1 MDEQEKFEV
10 SENQEQAST
19 EPVEAEEVK
28 AAEAESQPQQE
39 PAPQQTAQQSGY
51 STSGE
56 FYSRPQSTSYYDASK
71 ESGYSPYS
79 NQQRYNYTANQNP
92 YANTTAAEEKAKKSN
107 GKKLGKIIL
116 CLAIAAIVMFCGI
129 VGSFIAFK
137 SKKSENHSSNK
148 GDAELLISESNLT
161 PVDDSDGLS
170 AQEIYSQ
177 NIKSNVGII
186 LYGTVNNLFSQGN
199 SGSSNVAGEG
209 SGIIMGESKDKKK
222 TYVITCAHVIEAAK
236 TKGYKVVIQDYNGEQ
251 FDAEVVGFDSK
262 TDLGVLAVKETG
274 FTAAKFGDSSKL
286 KIGETVYAIGNPG
299 GTEFFGS
306 YTKGMV
312 SAIDRPVSNEIGYDM
327 KCIQHDAAI
336 NPGNSGG
343 MLINTAGQIIG
354 INSSKIA
361 STEYEGMGFA
371 IPISSAKTII
381 DDIIANGYVTNRP
394 KLGITYSPVSQYS
407 SYAMIAHYNNLPAGS
422 LIIAQIGE
430 ESAFKGTDAQ
440 AGDLIIAV
448 DGVEME
454 TADTLLDK
462 IENGKVGDKL
472 KLTLCRVDEK
482 TYDVKKFDVVVT
494 LIEDK
499 GTAITTTQQQQQPFG
514 GGANGGSLE
523 DFFKFFDN
531 GSGF

>member
-10 SENQEQAST
+10 SENQKQTST

-28 AAEAESQPQQE
+28 APEAEAQP
-39 PAPQQTAQQSGY
+39 QQSGY

-56 FYSRPQSTSYYDASK
+56 FYSRPQSSSYYDASR

-92 YANTTAAEEKAKKSN
+92 YVNTTAKDEKAKKSN

-116 CLAIAAIVMFCGI
+116 CLAIAFIVLFCGI
-129 VGSFIAFK
+129 VGSFIAFR
-137 SKKSENHSSNK
+137 SKKSDSHSSKK
-148 GDAELLISESNLT
+148 GDAELLISESSLT

-199 SGSSNVAGEG
+199 SSSSNVAGEG
-209 SGIIMGESKDKKK
+209 SGIIMGESKDKTK
-222 TYVITCAHVIEAAK
+222 TYIITCAHVIESAK

-251 FDAEVVGFDSK
+251 YDAEVVGFDSK
-262 TDLGVLAVKETG
+262 TDLGVLAVKEKG

-343 MLINTAGQIIG
+343 MLINTAGQVIG

-381 DDIIANGYVTNRP
+381 DDIIANGYVTDRP
-394 KLGITYSPVSQYS
+394 KLGITYAPVSKYP

-430 ESAFKGTDAQ
+430 ESAFTGTDAK

-448 DGVEME
+448 DGVDME

-494 LIEDK
+494 LVEDK
-499 GTAITTTQQQQQPFG
+499 GTTATTQQQQQQQQPFG
-514 GGANGGSLE
+514 GEANGGSLE
-523 DFFKFFDN
+523 DFFNQFF